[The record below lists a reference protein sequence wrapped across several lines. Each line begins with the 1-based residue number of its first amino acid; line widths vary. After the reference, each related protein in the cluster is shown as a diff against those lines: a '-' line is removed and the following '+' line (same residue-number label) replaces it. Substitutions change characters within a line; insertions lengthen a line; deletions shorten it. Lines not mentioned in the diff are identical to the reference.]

1 MNQDIGYAAGA
12 IWRYLEQQSQ
22 PVTLSSLKRSLPL
35 SLTLLMMGM
44 GWLAK
49 ENKLNI
55 EISDNS
61 HSYSISIK
69 R

>member
-1 MNQDIGYAAGA
+1 MNQDIGHAAGA

-61 HSYSISIK
+61 HAYRISIK